1 MPKTLDDRL
10 KDHLAQEV
18 TTLCT
23 MWEMQ
28 RRTDDMRFYFTDHD
42 QDIVY
47 NGHRYLAALGYTRT
61 ALQADSGMSVD
72 NMNLSGLFDSD
83 TLTVEDLRAGLLDY
97 AEVKI
102 FIINWA
108 DLSMGEMKVR
118 RGTLGEVLAMTSGLF
133 QTEFRGMMQTL
144 ALNVGEVT
152 SPTCRADLGDAR
164 CKIDLVGSGWQ
175 VVATV
180 TSVTDAQHFSI
191 AVVEPRA
198 VDGWFTDG
206 VVTFTNW
213 QNLGRSMEIK
223 AWTQSTAAVRLF
235 LPMPMPVTVGDTL
248 TLYPGCDKRLE
259 TCRDKF
265 ANVINRRAEDFV
277 PGADV
282 LTKNAALT

>member
-10 KDHLAQEV
+10 KDHLAEEV

-23 MWEMQ
+23 MWEMK
-28 RRTDDMRFYFTDHD
+28 RRTDDMRFFFTDHD

-72 NMNLSGLFDSD
+72 NMNLSGLFDSEA
-83 TLTVEDLRAGLLDY
+83 LTVEDLRAGLLDY

-102 FIINWA
+102 FIVNWA

-133 QTEFRGMMQTL
+133 QTEFRGLMQAL
-144 ALNVGEVT
+144 ALNVGELT
-152 SPTCRADLGDAR
+152 SPTCRADLGDRR
-164 CKIDLVGSGWQ
+164 CKIDLIDGGWQ
-175 VVATV
+175 VMATVATV
-180 TSVTDAQHFSI
+180 TDAQNFRI
-191 AVVEPRA
+191 AVDEPRA
-198 VDGWFTDG
+198 VDGWFIDG
-206 VVTFTNW
+206 VATFTSG
-213 QNLGRSMEIK
+213 QNVGRSMEIK
-223 AWTQSTAAVRLF
+223 DWTQSTSSARLF
-235 LPMPMPVTVGDTL
+235 LPMPMPVDVGDTL

-277 PGADV
+277 PGADA